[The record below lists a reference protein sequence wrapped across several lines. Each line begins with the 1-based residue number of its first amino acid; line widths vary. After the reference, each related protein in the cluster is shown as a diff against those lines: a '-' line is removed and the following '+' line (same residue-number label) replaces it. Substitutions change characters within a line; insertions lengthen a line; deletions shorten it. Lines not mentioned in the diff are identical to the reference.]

1 MVLPCAATPGLP
13 ADPAPNRRAATV
25 DLLALFNITQLAN
38 ALALASLLTI
48 LSSGLALIFGLRG
61 VMNFGH
67 GAFYML
73 GAYLGYTVTGRLG
86 FWPSLVVVPLLLAVL
101 GVVFELAV
109 LRPLQ
114 KRSHMDVAL
123 ITFGIALVIGPV
135 VNKIWGTSPLSVEAP
150 AELAGSVS
158 LFGSAYPVYRLFLI
172 AMGFGTCVA
181 LAAWLR
187 FTRSGMHTRAVSQQ
201 PHVARMMGV
210 NTDRLSLLVV
220 CLGTGF
226 AGLAGVLA
234 GPYLS
239 VDPGMGA
246 SILISCLIVVVVG
259 GLGSIG
265 GAIAAA
271 VVYGFITVIGTVIL
285 PSVAVLAP
293 YLLLFFVLLWRP
305 QGFGRG
311 RVD

>member
-1 MVLPCAATPGLP
+1 M
-13 ADPAPNRRAATV
+13 
-25 DLLALFNITQLAN
+25 DLSQLFNVAQFAN

-48 LSSGLALIFGLRG
+48 LASGLALIFGLRD

-67 GAFYML
+67 GALYML
-73 GAYLGYTVTGRLG
+73 GAYLAYTVGKYLS
-86 FWPSLVVVPLLLAVL
+86 FWAALVIVPVLLAGVGAVL
-101 GVVFELAV
+101 ELAV

-123 ITFGIALVIGPV
+123 VTYGLALIIGPAV
-135 VNKIWGTSPLSVEAP
+135 HKIWGTVPLSVEP
-150 AELAGSVS
+150 PEVLAGSVD
-158 LFGSAYPVYRLFLI
+158 LLGTLYPSYRLFLV
-172 AMGFGTCVA
+172 AVGFGTCLA
-181 LAAWLR
+181 LAGWLKY
-187 FTRSGMHTRAVSQQ
+187 TTSGMHTRAVSQQ

-220 CLGTGF
+220 CLGTAF

-246 SILISCLIVVVVG
+246 TILISCLIVVVVG

-271 VVYGFITVIGTVIL
+271 LVYGFIQIIGTVL
-285 PSVAVLAP
+285 FPSLAVLAP
-293 YLLLFFVLLWRP
+293 YLLLFLVLLWRP

-311 RVD
+311 RVA

>member
-1 MVLPCAATPGLP
+1 MDVAH
-13 ADPAPNRRAATV
+13 
-25 DLLALFNITQLAN
+25 LFNVAQFAN

-48 LSSGLALIFGLRG
+48 LASGLALIFGLRD

-73 GAYLGYTVTGRLG
+73 GAYVGYSVGNILS
-86 FWPSLVVVPLLLAVL
+86 FWAALVIVPLLLAVV
-101 GVVFELAV
+101 GAVFELAV

-123 ITFGIALVIGPV
+123 VTFGLALIIGPV
-135 VNKIWGTSPLSVEAP
+135 VHKIWGTVPLSVEAP
-150 AELAGSVS
+150 PALAGSVD
-158 LFGSAYPVYRLFLI
+158 LFGTMYPSYRLFLI
-172 AMGFGTCVA
+172 AVGFGTCLA
-181 LAAWLR
+181 LAGWLK
-187 FTRSGMHTRAVSQQ
+187 FTRSGMYTRAVSQQ

-210 NTDRLSLLVV
+210 NTDRLSLMVV
-220 CLGTGF
+220 CLGIAF
-226 AGLAGVLA
+226 AGFAGVLA

-246 SILISCLIVVVVG
+246 NILISCLIVVVVG

-271 VVYGFITVIGTVIL
+271 LVYGFIQVIGTVL
-285 PSVAVLAP
+285 FPALAVLAP
-293 YLLLFFVLLWRP
+293 YLLLFGVLLWRP

-311 RVD
+311 RVA

>member
-1 MVLPCAATPGLP
+1 VDFAQLFSAA
-13 ADPAPNRRAATV
+13 
-25 DLLALFNITQLAN
+25 QLAN

-48 LSSGLALIFGLRG
+48 LASGLALIFGLRD

-73 GAYLGYTVTGRLG
+73 GAYLGFSVTKSMN
-86 FWPSLVVVPLLLAVL
+86 FWAALVVVPLVLAAL

-123 ITFGIALVIGPV
+123 VTFGIGLIVGPAV
-135 VNKIWGTSPLSVEAP
+135 HKIWGTVPLAVDPP
-150 AELAGSVS
+150 AVLAGSTQ
-158 LFGSAYPVYRLFLI
+158 LFGTMYPVYRLFLI
-172 AMGFGTCVA
+172 GMGFGTCLL
-181 LAAWLR
+181 LAAWLKY
-187 FTRSGMHTRAVSQQ
+187 TRSGMHTRAVSQQ

-220 CLGTGF
+220 CLGSAF

-271 VVYGFITVIGTVIL
+271 VVYGFIQVIGTVLL

-293 YLLLFFVLLWRP
+293 YLLLFIVLLWRP

-311 RVD
+311 RVG

>member
-1 MVLPCAATPGLP
+1 M
-13 ADPAPNRRAATV
+13 
-25 DLLALFNITQLAN
+25 DLSQLFNVAQFAN

-48 LSSGLALIFGLRG
+48 LASGLALIFGLRD

-73 GAYLGYTVTGRLG
+73 GAYLGYSVGKGLG
-86 FWPSLVVVPLLLAVL
+86 FWAALVVVPLALAVV
-101 GVVFELAV
+101 GAGFELAV

-123 ITFGIALVIGPV
+123 VTFGIALIIGPAV
-135 VNKIWGTSPLSVEAP
+135 HKIWGTVPLSVEPP
-150 AELAGSVS
+150 AMLGGSVD
-158 LFGSAYPVYRLFLI
+158 LLGTVYPSYRLFLI
-172 AMGFGTCVA
+172 VVGFGACLG
-181 LAAWLR
+181 LAAWLK
-187 FTRSGMHTRAVSQQ
+187 FTTSGMHTRAVSQQ

-220 CLGTGF
+220 CLGSAF

-246 SILISCLIVVVVG
+246 SILISCLIVVVIG
-259 GLGSIG
+259 GLGSFWG
-265 GAIAAA
+265 
-271 VVYGFITVIGTVIL
+271 V
-285 PSVAVLAP
+285 VLAALLVGVVRGITIHFLP
-293 YLLLFFVLLWRP
+293 AAGEASMYVLMMLVLLFRPRGLLGERIER
-305 QGFGRG
+305 FE
-311 RVD
+311 

>member
-1 MVLPCAATPGLP
+1 MDFAQ
-13 ADPAPNRRAATV
+13 
-25 DLLALFNITQLAN
+25 LFSVAQLAN

-48 LSSGLALIFGLRG
+48 LASGLALIFGLRD

-73 GAYLGYTVTGRLG
+73 GAYLGFSVTKSLN
-86 FWPSLVVVPLLLAVL
+86 FWAALLVVPLALALL

-123 ITFGIALVIGPV
+123 VTFGIALIVGPAV
-135 VNKIWGTSPLSVEAP
+135 HKIWGTVPLSVEPP
-150 AELAGSVS
+150 AALAGSMH
-158 LFGSAYPVYRLFLI
+158 LLGTMYPVYRVFLI
-172 AMGFGTCVA
+172 AAGFGTCLL
-181 LAAWLR
+181 LAAWLKY
-187 FTRSGMHTRAVSQQ
+187 TRSGMHTRAVSQQ

-220 CLGTGF
+220 CLGTAF

-246 SILISCLIVVVVG
+246 TILISCLIVVVVG

-271 VVYGFITVIGTVIL
+271 VVYGFIQVIGTVL
-285 PSVAVLAP
+285 FPAAAVLAP
-293 YLLLFFVLLWRP
+293 YLLLFGVLLWRP

-311 RVD
+311 RVG

>member
-1 MVLPCAATPGLP
+1 LDFAQIFSVA
-13 ADPAPNRRAATV
+13 
-25 DLLALFNITQLAN
+25 QLAN

-48 LSSGLALIFGLRG
+48 LASGLALIFGLRD

-67 GAFYML
+67 GALYML
-73 GAYLGYTVTGRLG
+73 GAYLGFSVSRTFS
-86 FWPSLVVVPLLLAVL
+86 FWAALVLVPLALAVV
-101 GVVFELAV
+101 GAAFELAV

-114 KRSHMDVAL
+114 RRSHMDVAL
-123 ITFGIALVIGPV
+123 VTFGLALIIGPAV
-135 VNKIWGTSPLSVEAP
+135 HKIWGTSPLSVEP
-150 AELAGSVS
+150 PEVLAGSTL
-158 LFGSAYPVYRLFLI
+158 LFGTMYPMYRLFLI
-172 AMGFGTCVA
+172 GVGFSTCLA
-181 LAAWLR
+181 LAAWLK

-210 NTDRLSLLVV
+210 NTDRLSLMVV
-220 CLGTGF
+220 CLGCGF

-246 SILISCLIVVVVG
+246 TILISCLIVVVVG

-271 VVYGFITVIGTVIL
+271 VVYGFIQVIGSVLL

-293 YLLLFFVLLWRP
+293 YLLLFIVLLWRP

-311 RVD
+311 RVA

>member
-1 MVLPCAATPGLP
+1 MNF
-13 ADPAPNRRAATV
+13 DQ
-25 DLLALFNITQLAN
+25 LFSVSQLAN

-48 LSSGLALIFGLRG
+48 LASGLALIFGLRD
-61 VMNFGH
+61 VMNFAH
-67 GAFYML
+67 GALYML
-73 GAYLGYTVTGRLG
+73 GAYLGFSVGKAFS
-86 FWPSLVVVPLLLAVL
+86 FWGALVLVPLILASL
-101 GVVFELAV
+101 GVVFELGV

-114 KRSHMDVAL
+114 RRAHMDVAL
-123 ITFGIALVIGPV
+123 VTFGLALIIGPAV
-135 VNKIWGTSPLSVEAP
+135 HQIWGTIPISVEP
-150 AELAGSVS
+150 PPILAGSTS
-158 LFGSAYPVYRLFLI
+158 LFGELYPVYRLFLI
-172 AMGFGTCVA
+172 AVGFSTCVA
-181 LAAWLR
+181 LAAWLKY
-187 FTRSGMHTRAVSQQ
+187 TRSGMHTRAVSQQ

-246 SILISCLIVVVVG
+246 TILISCLIVVVVG

-271 VVYGFITVIGTVIL
+271 VIYGFIQVIGTVLL

-293 YLLLFFVLLWRP
+293 YMLLFFVLLWRP
-305 QGFGRG
+305 QGLGGG
-311 RVD
+311 RVS

>member
-1 MVLPCAATPGLP
+1 
-13 ADPAPNRRAATV
+13 
-25 DLLALFNITQLAN
+25 
-38 ALALASLLTI
+38 LASPSWPTRWRWPALLTI
-48 LSSGLALIFGLRG
+48 LASGLALIFGLRD
-61 VMNFGH
+61 VMNFAH
-67 GAFYML
+67 GALYML
-73 GAYLGYTVTGRLG
+73 GAYLGFSGQQGAQLLGRADDRAAAAG
-86 FWPSLVVVPLLLAVL
+86 GWWAS
-101 GVVFELAV
+101 VFELAV

-123 ITFGIALVIGPV
+123 VTFGLALIIGPAV
-135 VNKIWGTSPLSVEAP
+135 HKIWGTVPLSVEAP
-150 AELAGSVS
+150 AVLAGSIQ
-158 LFGSAYPVYRLFLI
+158 LLGTQYPVYRLFLI
-172 AMGFGTCVA
+172 AVGFGTCLA
-181 LAAWLR
+181 LAAWLKY
-187 FTRSGMHTRAVSQQ
+187 TRTGMYTRAVSQQ

-246 SILISCLIVVVVG
+246 TILISCLIVVVVG

-271 VVYGFITVIGTVIL
+271 VVYGFIQVIGTVL
-285 PSVAVLAP
+285 FPSVAVLAP
-293 YLLLFFVLLWRP
+293 YLLLFIVLLWRP
-305 QGFGRG
+305 QGLGRG
-311 RVD
+311 RVS

>member
-1 MVLPCAATPGLP
+1 
-13 ADPAPNRRAATV
+13 V
-25 DLLALFNITQLAN
+25 DLSQIFSVAQLAN

-48 LSSGLALIFGLRG
+48 LASGLALIFGLRD

-73 GAYLGYTVTGRLG
+73 GAYMGYSVGRSLS
-86 FWPSLVVVPLLLAVL
+86 FWAALVLVPLALAAL
-101 GVVFELAV
+101 GAVFELAV

-123 ITFGIALVIGPV
+123 VTFGLALVIGPAV
-135 VNKIWGTSPLSVEAP
+135 HKIWGTSPLSVEPPP
-150 AELAGSVS
+150 ALTGSVQ
-158 LFGSAYPVYRLFLI
+158 LLGTMYPVYRLFLI
-172 AMGFGTCVA
+172 VVGFATCLA
-181 LAAWLR
+181 LAGWLKY
-187 FTRSGMHTRAVSQQ
+187 TRSGMHTRAVSQQ

-210 NTDRLSLLVV
+210 NTDRLSLMVV

-271 VVYGFITVIGTVIL
+271 VVYGFIQVIGTVL
-285 PSVAVLAP
+285 FPSVAVLAP
-293 YLLLFFVLLWRP
+293 YLLLFGVLLWRP

-311 RVD
+311 RVA

>member
-1 MVLPCAATPGLP
+1 M
-13 ADPAPNRRAATV
+13 
-25 DLLALFNITQLAN
+25 DLSQLFSIGQLAN

-48 LSSGLALIFGLRG
+48 LASGLALIFGLRD

-73 GAYLGYTVTGRLG
+73 GAYLGFTVGKAFN
-86 FWPSLVVVPLLLAVL
+86 FWAALVVVPLLLAVV
-101 GVVFELAV
+101 GAAFELAV

-114 KRSHMDVAL
+114 QRSHMDVAL
-123 ITFGIALVIGPV
+123 VTFGLSLIIGPAV
-135 VNKIWGTSPLSVEAP
+135 HKIWGTVPLSVEP
-150 AELAGSVS
+150 PPVLAGSVN
-158 LFGSAYPVYRLFLI
+158 LLGTMYPSYRLFLV
-172 AMGFGTCVA
+172 AVGFGTCLA
-181 LAAWLR
+181 LAAWLKY
-187 FTRSGMHTRAVSQQ
+187 TTSGMHTRAVSQQ

-220 CLGTGF
+220 CLGTAF

-271 VVYGFITVIGTVIL
+271 LVYGFIQVIGTVL
-285 PSVAVLAP
+285 FPSLAVLAP
-293 YLLLFFVLLWRP
+293 YLLLFGVLLWRP

-311 RVD
+311 RVA

>member
-1 MVLPCAATPGLP
+1 MDFAQ
-13 ADPAPNRRAATV
+13 
-25 DLLALFNITQLAN
+25 LFSVAQLAN

-48 LSSGLALIFGLRG
+48 LASGLALIFGLRD

-67 GAFYML
+67 GALYML
-73 GAYLGYTVTGRLG
+73 GAYLGFTVSKTFS
-86 FWPSLVVVPLLLAVL
+86 FWGALIIVPLLLALL

-123 ITFGIALVIGPV
+123 VTYGLALIIGPAV
-135 VNKIWGTSPLSVEAP
+135 HKIWGTVPLSVEPP
-150 AELAGSVS
+150 AVLAGSVN
-158 LFGSAYPVYRLFLI
+158 LLGTMYPTYRLFLI
-172 AMGFGTCVA
+172 GVGFSTCVA
-181 LAAWLR
+181 LAAWLK

-246 SILISCLIVVVVG
+246 TILISCLIVVVVG

-271 VVYGFITVIGTVIL
+271 VVYGFIQVIGTVL
-285 PSVAVLAP
+285 FPSLAVLAP
-293 YLLLFFVLLWRP
+293 YLLLFGVLLWRP
-305 QGFGRG
+305 QGLGRG
-311 RVD
+311 RVA

>member
-1 MVLPCAATPGLP
+1 
-13 ADPAPNRRAATV
+13 
-25 DLLALFNITQLAN
+25 
-38 ALALASLLTI
+38 
-48 LSSGLALIFGLRG
+48 LIFGLRD

-67 GAFYML
+67 GALFML
-73 GAYLGYTVTGRLG
+73 GAYLGYSCAGRFG
-86 FWPSLVVVPLLLAVL
+86 FWAALVVVPLLLALV
-101 GVVFELAV
+101 GVAFELGV

-114 KRSHMDVAL
+114 RRSHMELAL
-123 ITFGIALVIGPV
+123 ITFGIALIVGPLV
-135 VNKIWGTSPLSVEAP
+135 TMVWGATPLSVAAP
-150 AELAGSVS
+150 DVLGGSVA
-158 LFGSAYPVYRLFLI
+158 LFGQPYPSYRIFLI
-172 AMGFGTCVA
+172 VFGFVTCLC
-181 LAAWLR
+181 LAVWLKW
-187 FTRSGMHTRAVSQQ
+187 TRSGMHVRAVSQQ
-201 PHVARMMGV
+201 PEVARMMGV

-239 VDPGMGA
+239 VDPGMGGN
-246 SILISCLIVVVVG
+246 ILISCLIVVVVG

-271 VVYGFITVIGTVIL
+271 VVYGFIQVIGTVL
-285 PSVAVLAP
+285 SPTLAVLAP

-311 RVD
+311 RVA

>member
-1 MVLPCAATPGLP
+1 MDLSQLLSLP
-13 ADPAPNRRAATV
+13 
-25 DLLALFNITQLAN
+25 QLAN

-48 LSSGLALIFGLRG
+48 LSSGLALIFGLRD

-67 GAFYML
+67 GALYML
-73 GAYLGYTVTGRLG
+73 GAYLAYSVSAKLG
-86 FWPSLVVVPLLLAVL
+86 FWAALAIVPLLLAAV
-101 GVVFELAV
+101 GVAFEYGI
-109 LRPLQ
+109 LRPLR
-114 KRSHMDVAL
+114 KRSHMDLAL
-123 ITFGIALVIGPV
+123 ITFGVALIVGQIV
-135 VNKIWGTSPLSVEAP
+135 VYFWGTTPLSVSAP
-150 AELAGSVS
+150 ESLAGSVS
-158 LFGSAYPVYRLFLI
+158 LFGEPYPTYRIFLI
-172 AMGFGTCVA
+172 LVGFGTCAA
-181 LAAWLR
+181 LAVWLKW
-187 FTRSGMHTRAVSQQ
+187 TRSGMHVRAVSSQ
-201 PHVARMMGV
+201 PEVARMMGV
-210 NTDRLSLLVV
+210 NTDRLGLLVV

-246 SILISCLIVVVVG
+246 TILVTCLIVVVVG

-271 VVYGFITVIGTVIL
+271 VAYGFIQVIG
-285 PSVAVLAP
+285 SVLSPTLAVMAP

-311 RVD
+311 RVA

>member
-1 MVLPCAATPGLP
+1 M
-13 ADPAPNRRAATV
+13 DFSH
-25 DLLALFNITQLAN
+25 LLNVAQFAN

-48 LSSGLALIFGLRG
+48 LASGLALIFGLRD

-67 GAFYML
+67 GALYML
-73 GAYLGYTVTGRLG
+73 GAYLGYSVGQQFS
-86 FWPSLVVVPLLLAVL
+86 FWAALVIVPLILA
-101 GVVFELAV
+101 GVGVAFELAV

-123 ITFGIALVIGPV
+123 VTFGLALIIGPMV
-135 VNKIWGTSPLSVEAP
+135 HKIWGTAPLSVEPP
-150 AELAGSVS
+150 AVLAGSVS
-158 LFGSAYPVYRLFLI
+158 VLGTMYPVYRLFLI
-172 AMGFGTCVA
+172 GIGFGTCLA
-181 LAAWLR
+181 LAGWLKY
-187 FTRSGMHTRAVSQQ
+187 TRVGMHTRAVSQQ

-220 CLGTGF
+220 CMGTGF

-246 SILISCLIVVVVG
+246 TILISCLIVVVIG

-271 VVYGFITVIGTVIL
+271 FVYGFIQVIGTVL
-285 PSVAVLAP
+285 FPSLAVLAP

-311 RVD
+311 RVS

>member
-1 MVLPCAATPGLP
+1 M
-13 ADPAPNRRAATV
+13 
-25 DLLALFNITQLAN
+25 DLSQLFSVAQLAN

-48 LSSGLALIFGLRG
+48 LASGLALIFGLRD

-73 GAYLGYTVTGRLG
+73 GAYAGYSVGKTFS
-86 FWPSLVVVPLLLAVL
+86 FWAALVIVPLLLAAL
-101 GVVFELAV
+101 GAVFELAV

-123 ITFGIALVIGPV
+123 VTFGLALIIGPAV
-135 VNKIWGTSPLSVEAP
+135 HKVWGTVPLSVEPP
-150 AELAGSVS
+150 AVLAGSVD
-158 LFGSAYPVYRLFLI
+158 LFGSMYPAYRLFLI
-172 AMGFGTCVA
+172 LVGFGTCLA
-181 LAAWLR
+181 LAGWLKY
-187 FTRSGMHTRAVSQQ
+187 TTSGMHTRAVSQQ

-210 NTDRLSLLVV
+210 NTDRLSLMVV

-226 AGLAGVLA
+226 AGLAGALA

-246 SILISCLIVVVVG
+246 NILISCLIVVVVG

-271 VVYGFITVIGTVIL
+271 LVYGFIQVIGTVL
-285 PSVAVLAP
+285 FPSLAVLAP
-293 YLLLFFVLLWRP
+293 YLLLFGVLLWRP

-311 RVD
+311 RVA

>member
-1 MVLPCAATPGLP
+1 MDFSHLVNVAQ
-13 ADPAPNRRAATV
+13 
-25 DLLALFNITQLAN
+25 FAN

-48 LSSGLALIFGLRG
+48 LASGLALIFGLRD

-73 GAYLGYTVTGRLG
+73 GAYVGYTVGKSLG
-86 FWPSLVVVPLLLAVL
+86 FWAALVIVPLLLAAV
-101 GVVFELAV
+101 GAVFELAV

-123 ITFGIALVIGPV
+123 VTFGLALIIGPV
-135 VNKIWGTSPLSVEAP
+135 VHKIWGTVPLSVEPPP
-150 AELAGSVS
+150 ALEGSVN
-158 LFGSAYPVYRLFLI
+158 LFGTMYPSYRLFLI
-172 AMGFGTCVA
+172 AVGFGTCLA
-181 LAAWLR
+181 LAAWLK
-187 FTRSGMHTRAVSQQ
+187 FTRSGMYTRAVSQQ

-210 NTDRLSLLVV
+210 NTDRLSLMVV
-220 CLGTGF
+220 CLGIAF

-239 VDPGMGA
+239 VDPGMGG

-271 VVYGFITVIGTVIL
+271 LVYGFIQVIGTVL
-285 PSVAVLAP
+285 FPALAVLAP
-293 YLLLFFVLLWRP
+293 YLLLFGVLLWRP

-311 RVD
+311 RVA

>member
-1 MVLPCAATPGLP
+1 MDWMQLISVA
-13 ADPAPNRRAATV
+13 
-25 DLLALFNITQLAN
+25 QLAN

-48 LSSGLALIFGLRG
+48 LASGLALIFGLRD
-61 VMNFGH
+61 VMNFAH
-67 GAFYML
+67 GALYML
-73 GAYLGYTVTGRLG
+73 GAYLAFSVGKALS
-86 FWPSLVVVPLLLAVL
+86 FWAALVIVPIILAAV
-101 GVVFELAV
+101 GAVFELAV

-123 ITFGIALVIGPV
+123 VTFGIALIIGPAV
-135 VNKIWGTSPLSVEAP
+135 HKVWGTIPLSVEP
-150 AELAGSVS
+150 PEVLAGSVD
-158 LFGSAYPVYRLFLI
+158 LLGTMYPSYRLFLI
-172 AMGFGTCVA
+172 AVGFGTCLA
-181 LAAWLR
+181 LAAWLKY
-187 FTRSGMHTRAVSQQ
+187 TTSGMHTRAVSQQ

-210 NTDRLSLLVV
+210 NTDRLSLQVV
-220 CLGTGF
+220 CLGTAF

-246 SILISCLIVVVVG
+246 TILISCLIVVVVG

-271 VVYGFITVIGTVIL
+271 LVYGFIQVIGTVL
-285 PSVAVLAP
+285 FPSVAVLVP
-293 YLLLFFVLLWRP
+293 YLLLFGVLLWRP

-311 RVD
+311 RVA